1 MDDVLLIFS
10 EPKELQLMFEITN
23 AIAGKYH
30 IEFREEKSNVMKIG
44 RSKNNP
50 EFTLGDMN
58 LKYTDKYKY
67 LGYIQNNKNNLEDH
81 IKALKGKVENAYE
94 TLLAIAGYRNFN
106 NIEMQTIWE
115 LTQRPLHSI
124 NHSIQQRNLESRE
137 NRTGKNQ
144 QDHGQHYKK
153 NTNGTTEYPQGSAV
167 HWNRVAGSR
176 SNKTKKPSAHRAQT
190 NSLAHGAHIWTG
202 RSSRFS
208 FMWWSRQTEPHNT
221 PRVAAIY
228 RRM

>member
-1 MDDVLLIFS
+1 MDDVLLISS
-10 EPKELQLMFEITN
+10 EPKELQLMLEITN

-30 IEFREEKSNVMKIG
+30 IEFGDEKSNVMKIG
-44 RSKNNP
+44 WNKNNP

-67 LGYIQNNKNNLEDH
+67 LGIYTTTKQPWTPHQGPQRESRKRIPNPTSHSREQELQQHWNANNMGT
-81 IKALKGKVENAYE
+81 KA
-94 TLLAIAGYRNFN
+94 
-106 NIEMQTIWE
+106 M
-115 LTQRPLHSI
+115 LHCM

-144 QDHGQHYKK
+144 QDHGQHNKK

-176 SNKTKKPSAHRAQT
+176 SNKTKKPSAHGAQA
-190 NSLAHGAHIWTG
+190 NQRQQPANEKAHNKQH
-202 RSSRFS
+202 
-208 FMWWSRQTEPHNT
+208 HNT
-221 PRVAAIY
+221 KVG
-228 RRM
+228 RRNVKSKRTTWNR